1 MDLEPSEESPGSSIT
16 VPPNE
21 TAARGL
27 GKVLDP
33 WLEEAAGHGHRGLLP
48 LGTGESVASATDW
61 VAPT

>member
-1 MDLEPSEESPGSSIT
+1 MDLEQSEESPGSSIT

-33 WLEEAAGHGHRGLLP
+33 WLEEAAGHGHCCRWARVKIG
-48 LGTGESVASATDW
+48 
-61 VAPT
+61 